1 MNLGN
6 VAEATGDL
14 DDAYDQF
21 MASFDMLRRQ
31 HRHQV
36 GPLAG
41 IAALNLANILAG
53 RGESEKAFEFLA
65 VGVRNAQAFPSSYT
79 LLATAMVA
87 SASGHREAALV
98 LHGAASAYLVGAAAG
113 ETSTRLLRNDLEAL
127 RADGSLGVDDLYES
141 GRRCRRTRPSA
152 SRSNSWPG
160 TPGRTRQTRRSTA
173 GNRSSRDRGASGPPV
188 WCRRLRSAPQ
198 GRFRRSQQVPNCPK
212 YAGQMGCNFRTV
224 KWVGTRCYALR
235 PNCWLFRWLFSSL
248 AGRRIRRF

>member
-1 MNLGN
+1 MDEAWELAERSGDPLAIAFVIHDTGNVLFDVGDNEGARVKFAHALACFGRQGSGLGVAQATMNLGN

-36 GPLAG
+36 GSLAG

-127 RADGSLGVDDLYES
+127 RADGSLDVDDLYES
-141 GRRCRRTRPSA
+141 GRRMPE
-152 SRSNSWPG
+152 
-160 TPGRTRQTRRSTA
+160 
-173 GNRSSRDRGASGPPV
+173 DE
-188 WCRRLRSAPQ
+188 
-198 GRFRRSQQVPNCPK
+198 
-212 YAGQMGCNFRTV
+212 
-224 KWVGTRCYALR
+224 ALR
-235 PNCWLFRWLFSSL
+235 FAVEFVARHTGPNV
-248 AGRRIRRF
+248 ADTAIDRR